1 MSDQVGA
8 RPTAAT
14 GRRSGAFGWAMLAL
28 LAFLLLPGHPL
39 SLIGGPAWR
48 PLALGCAVLLGA
60 AVFAAWP
67 LPRSRW
73 GRPILVAGLALAA
86 LKLGLAL
93 SAPRYGLEAAY
104 YANDKFGN
112 EPEGSTLLPGV
123 GYTRI
128 DERLDFGSDEFPLYF
143 FNDSERFNMLGAE
156 RFDRGKVL
164 TWSAEWRGFLNVPS
178 DRPVTLWL
186 TASGPGDLALDGK
199 RLLRVDADG
208 RDTAEARLQL
218 PAGPHRL
225 EVHYARK
232 KERSGYL
239 KVESDLSGRR
249 EALGGPL
256 LSPAAYPPER
266 LSLDGPVGAAGRAAD
281 VAYLALLAAALTLAV
296 AGSVRARLAV
306 EGTRP
311 KSRAVR
317 WFLALERPL
326 LALVP
331 LGLFGQAAWP
341 RLDRFGKMVFLA
353 GGQDWLTHET
363 LARDIQFNGPLMTL
377 GKPLGQG
384 ALYYAQPLYPYY
396 LALLHTLSGED
407 LYGPVALQ
415 MLGLGAAAVL
425 VYELARRLFGRPTGL
440 VALALMLGVLIP
452 FELAWVAR
460 LLISEALYYWVM
472 PAAVLALLSLGQ
484 RLPAR
489 RAGRGRLAGLAGV
502 LLGVA
507 CLTRGPTLLYL
518 PPAGVL
524 LWLQLRQRGVPRP
537 EVARTLAVVGACAGL
552 LIALVP
558 IRNQLVAGRPALTAS
573 SGGVNLEKLHRP
585 SDQVRLVGVDENPV
599 YDKLGLDRP
608 TREVLEYARQDPGG
622 YLASYL
628 PLAAYTLGIGSAL
641 NGIVDERP
649 VQLHPELLVLTGLY
663 AAAVALDRRARGLA
677 AGLLHA
683 FIAVH
688 FVTMLVFAPY
698 DYENRLV
705 TPMFLFVAVFA
716 AAGLTVC
723 WRLVVDGWARLTGR
737 EAVLRAERSGHD
749 SGPAPAMP
757 TGQQAAR
764 NQQPAARRL

>member
-1 MSDQVGA
+1 
-8 RPTAAT
+8 
-14 GRRSGAFGWAMLAL
+14 MLAL
-28 LAFLLLPGHPL
+28 GLFLLLPGHPL
-39 SLIGGPAWR
+39 SLIGGLAWR
-48 PLALGCAVLLGA
+48 PLALGWVVLLGMG
-60 AVFAAWP
+60 VFAAWP

-73 GRPILVAGLALAA
+73 TRPLLIAGLVLAG

-93 SAPRYGLEAAY
+93 SAPRYGLEASY

-156 RFDRGKVL
+156 RFDRGKIL
-164 TWSAEWRGFLNVPS
+164 TWSAEWRGFLNLPE
-178 DRPVTLWL
+178 DRPVTIWL
-186 TASGPGDLALDGK
+186 TASGPGELLLDGQQ
-199 RLLRVDADG
+199 LLYVDAGG
-208 RDTAEARLQL
+208 RATAQAQVLL
-218 PAGPHRL
+218 GPGPHRIA
-225 EVHYARK
+225 VYYARK

-239 KVESDLSGRR
+239 RVETDLSGQR
-249 EALGGPL
+249 EVIGGPL
-256 LSPAAYPPER
+256 LTTAAYPPDR
-266 LSLDGPVGAAGRAAD
+266 LAIDRLVGLAAQAVDVVFMALLVAA
-281 VAYLALLAAALTLAV
+281 LALAV
-296 AGSVRARLAV
+296 VGSARARLAV
-306 EGTRP
+306 ARA
-311 KSRAVR
+311 RAVSR
-317 WFLALERPL
+317 PVALFSALERPL

-331 LGLFGQAAWP
+331 LGLFASAAWT
-341 RLDRFGKMVFLA
+341 RLDRYGKMVFLA

-377 GKPLGQG
+377 GEPLGQG

-407 LYGPVALQ
+407 LYGPLALQ

-425 VYELARRLFGRPTGL
+425 VYELARRLFGRPTAV

-472 PAAVLALLSLGQ
+472 PAAVLSLVALVQG
-484 RLPAR
+484 AGVR
-489 RAGRGRLAGLAGV
+489 RREDTGRAAVAGV

-524 LWLQLRQRGVPRP
+524 VWVGLRRRGL
-537 EVARTLAVVGACAGL
+537 ARGEAARALAVVAVAAGL

-558 IRNQLVAGRPALTAS
+558 IRNQVVAGRPVLTAS

-585 SDQVRLVGVDENPV
+585 SDQVRLGGVDENPL
-599 YDKLGLDRP
+599 YDQLGLDRP
-608 TREVLEYARQDPGG
+608 TREVIEYARQDPGG
-622 YLASYL
+622 YLASYV
-628 PLAAYTLGIGSAL
+628 PLAAYTIGIGSAL
-641 NGIVDERP
+641 NGIVPERP
-649 VQLHPELLVLTGLY
+649 VQLRPELLVLTGLY
-663 AAAVALDRRARGLA
+663 FVALVLVRRARGLE

-688 FVTMLVFAPY
+688 FLTMLVFAPY

-705 TPMFLFVAVFA
+705 TPMYLFVAVFA
-716 AAGLTVC
+716 AAGIVRGWESGVMG
-723 WRLVVDGWARLTGR
+723 WRKLGLQRTSEQD
-737 EAVLRAERSGHD
+737 EAA
-749 SGPAPAMP
+749 GPA
-757 TGQQAAR
+757 AR
-764 NQQPAARRL
+764 VPRALPSSQQPASNRQRL